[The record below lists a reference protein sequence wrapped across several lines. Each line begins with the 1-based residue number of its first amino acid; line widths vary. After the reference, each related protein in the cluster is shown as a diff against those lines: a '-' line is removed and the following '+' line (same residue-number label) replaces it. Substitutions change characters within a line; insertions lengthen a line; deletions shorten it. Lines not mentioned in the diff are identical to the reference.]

1 MKSSSTSPNSPKI
14 TTTSKDSIKGDIQS
28 SDNNDDDDDGTS
40 ALLAAFSLFMIA
52 SISMSMVV
60 VNYLMSLVMSLV
72 YNNTSMTVST
82 RMFLATGA
90 RIVNLL
96 FDLTVIRWLLKY
108 YLDYEQLNIILVIVG
123 SLFGTQLWFIL
134 YLHDLNPLLNLFGQ
148 QMNSSEQ
155 LGFTLWSVLYSVA
168 NLISIVQLLQDKKK
182 STIQENG
189 VSQEDFFA
197 YTLMVV

>member
-1 MKSSSTSPNSPKI
+1 MKSSSTPPKI

-28 SDNNDDDDDGTS
+28 SDNNDDDDDDDDTS

-52 SISMSMVV
+52 SISIVF

-96 FDLTVIRWLLKY
+96 FDLSVIRWLLKY

-123 SLFGTQLWFIL
+123 SLFGTLLWFIL
-134 YLHDLNPLLNLFGQ
+134 Y
-148 QMNSSEQ
+148 
-155 LGFTLWSVLYSVA
+155 
-168 NLISIVQLLQDKKK
+168 
-182 STIQENG
+182 TI
-189 VSQEDFFA
+189 
-197 YTLMVV
+197 